1 MKHVR
6 VSFDFRL
13 PEHKYPHFIQ
23 PTYRNGFKKKIH
35 RNKIT
40 IDFAVPQRQR
50 E

>member
-23 PTYRNGFKKKIH
+23 PTVLKKIH

-40 IDFAVPQRQR
+40 IDFAVSQRQR

>member
-13 PEHKYPHFIQ
+13 PEHKYTISFNQ
-23 PTYRNGFKKKIH
+23 RTVTVLKKIH

-40 IDFAVPQRQR
+40 IDFAVSQRQR